1 MMKTQ
6 FISMCLS
13 AAAAPGPTAEITV
26 KIRNAG
32 KDGPMAFTKGHAV
45 AADNSGRWTI
55 HPLQIKRL
63 ALLGLVLFAAACG
76 NAFGQSKLDREG
88 VTIYWG
94 LVPAAV
100 VSDKHALDGLHGGA
114 LKGGGQVHHLV
125 VALFD
130 SASASRIESA
140 VVRAQLSE
148 IGVVDAPAKYLP
160 PMLIDGRMSFG
171 QLFSVAKDGP
181 YRFRILV
188 KLADRGREIEYPI
201 SAASPHVPAR

>member
-1 MMKTQ
+1 M
-6 FISMCLS
+6 
-13 AAAAPGPTAEITV
+13 PG
-26 KIRNAG
+26 RNA
-32 KDGPMAFTKGHAV
+32 MRLTL
-45 AADNSGRWTI
+45 
-55 HPLQIKRL
+55 HPIKRFVLLGSL
-63 ALLGLVLFAAACG
+63 ALAAACG
-76 NAFGQSKLDREG
+76 NAFGQSQLDRDG

-100 VSDKHALDGLHGGA
+100 VSDKHALDQLHGGGP
-114 LKGGGQVHHLV
+114 KGGGQVHHLV

-130 SASASRIESA
+130 SASGSRIESA

-148 IGVVDAPAKYLP
+148 IGVVDAPPKYLL
-160 PMLIDGRMSFG
+160 PMPIDGRMSFG

-181 YRFRILV
+181 YRFRIFV